1 MPDCLT
7 LYLTDFEIVHGFRQK
22 NVVADRL
29 AVVAY
34 LHKQCIVVFR
44 AEELP
49 ESARRAYLAD
59 KIGLWNYRAYEL
71 FQAV

>member
-1 MPDCLT
+1 MGIGKKN
-7 LYLTDFEIVHGFRQK
+7 IV
-22 NVVADRL
+22 VDRL

-34 LHKQCIVVFR
+34 LHKQRILVFR

-59 KIGLWNYRAYEL
+59 KIGLWNFRTEGMFLVVL
-71 FQAV
+71 FRFFMYS